1 MGELGTVR
9 GHPFRVGSFAGGGEE
24 WPTQYERFI
33 PRLAEI
39 NPACRDN
46 ASSLAGSRNIGR
58 GLMNTFTEFNLLPT
72 LQETLVE
79 KQILRPTEIQAKAIP
94 ALIGGR
100 SIVGIAETGSGK
112 TLAYALPAMH
122 HIKSLEIAGDAIAL
136 SARPRALA
144 VVPTR
149 ELGEQVTKAF
159 KPFTHT
165 TRLRVRSVLGG
176 TTTEVA
182 KRGLAGAFEILVATP
197 GRLVQ
202 MLERRLV
209 DLDDVRMLIL
219 DEADQMLDHGFL
231 PDVTRIIQASPQKL
245 QLALFSA
252 TVSPA
257 VEKLITDL
265 FSGAEVIRS
274 AGSHRVVPTLTT
286 LQQLVIDGQRFP
298 LLERLLK
305 KKVEGGTILFTNTRE
320 QCDKLADQL
329 AAAKIAC
336 VIYRGEMD
344 KVERR
349 QNLKLF
355 REGAVDLLV
364 STDLASRGLDVD
376 HVGRVINY
384 HLPQQME
391 NYLHRV
397 GRTARAGRPGLVVNF
412 VTERDAPLV
421 SQLES
426 VRALTTSQNHP
437 PRRSPS
443 RLQPLRNRIR
453 RH

>member
-1 MGELGTVR
+1 L
-9 GHPFRVGSFAGGGEE
+9 
-24 WPTQYERFI
+24 
-33 PRLAEI
+33 
-39 NPACRDN
+39 
-46 ASSLAGSRNIGR
+46 
-58 GLMNTFTEFNLLPT
+58 
-72 LQETLVE
+72 
-79 KQILRPTEIQAKAIP
+79 K
-94 ALIGGR
+94 
-100 SIVGIAETGSGK
+100 
-112 TLAYALPAMH
+112 
-122 HIKSLEIAGDAIAL
+122 
-136 SARPRALA
+136 
-144 VVPTR
+144 
-149 ELGEQVTKAF
+149 
-159 KPFTHT
+159 
-165 TRLRVRSVLGG
+165 
-176 TTTEVA
+176 
-182 KRGLAGAFEILVATP
+182 
-197 GRLVQ
+197 
-202 MLERRLV
+202 
-209 DLDDVRMLIL
+209 
-219 DEADQMLDHGFL
+219 
-231 PDVTRIIQASPQKL
+231 
-245 QLALFSA
+245 
-252 TVSPA
+252 
-257 VEKLITDL
+257 
-265 FSGAEVIRS
+265 
-274 AGSHRVVPTLTT
+274 
-286 LQQLVIDGQRFP
+286 QLVIDGQRFP

>member
-1 MGELGTVR
+1 
-9 GHPFRVGSFAGGGEE
+9 
-24 WPTQYERFI
+24 
-33 PRLAEI
+33 
-39 NPACRDN
+39 
-46 ASSLAGSRNIGR
+46 
-58 GLMNTFTEFNLLPT
+58 MNTFTEFGLLTT

-79 KQILRPTEIQAKAIP
+79 KQILRPTEIQARAIP
-94 ALIGGR
+94 ALLGGR

-122 HIKSLEIAGDAIAL
+122 HIKSLEIAGDAITL
-136 SARPRALA
+136 SARPRALV

-231 PDVTRIIQASPQKL
+231 PDVTKIIQASPQKR

-257 VEKLITDL
+257 VEKLIADL

-320 QCDKLADQL
+320 QCDKLAAQL

-349 QNLKLF
+349 QNLELF

-397 GRTARAGRPGLVVNF
+397 GRTARGGRPGLAVNF

-453 RH
+453 RR

>member
-1 MGELGTVR
+1 MADAIRKIHTE
-9 GHPFRVGSFAGGGEE
+9 VG
-24 WPTQYERFI
+24 RK
-33 PRLAEI
+33 

-46 ASSLAGSRNIGR
+46 ASSLTGSRNIGR

-79 KQILRPTEIQAKAIP
+79 KQILRPTEIQARAIP
-94 ALIGGR
+94 ALLGGR

-122 HIKSLEIAGDAIAL
+122 HIKSLEIAGDAITL
-136 SARPRALA
+136 SARPRALV

-231 PDVTRIIQASPQKL
+231 PDVTRIIQASPQKR

-257 VEKLITDL
+257 VEKLIADL

-320 QCDKLADQL
+320 QCDKLAAQL

>member
-1 MGELGTVR
+1 
-9 GHPFRVGSFAGGGEE
+9 
-24 WPTQYERFI
+24 
-33 PRLAEI
+33 
-39 NPACRDN
+39 
-46 ASSLAGSRNIGR
+46 
-58 GLMNTFTEFNLLPT
+58 MNTFTEFGLLTT

-79 KQILRPTEIQAKAIP
+79 KQILRPTEIQARAIP
-94 ALIGGR
+94 ALLGGR

-122 HIKSLEIAGDAIAL
+122 HIKSLEITGDAITL
-136 SARPRALA
+136 SARPRALV

-209 DLDDVRMLIL
+209 DLDDVQMLIL

-231 PDVTRIIQASPQKL
+231 PDVTRIIQASPQKR

-257 VEKLITDL
+257 VEKLIADL

-320 QCDKLADQL
+320 QCDKLAAQL

>member
-1 MGELGTVR
+1 
-9 GHPFRVGSFAGGGEE
+9 
-24 WPTQYERFI
+24 
-33 PRLAEI
+33 
-39 NPACRDN
+39 
-46 ASSLAGSRNIGR
+46 
-58 GLMNTFTEFNLLPT
+58 MNTFTEFGLLTT

-79 KQILRPTEIQAKAIP
+79 KQILRPTEIQARAIP
-94 ALIGGR
+94 ALLGGR

-122 HIKSLEIAGDAIAL
+122 HIKSLEITGDAITL
-136 SARPRALA
+136 SARPRALV

-231 PDVTRIIQASPQKL
+231 PDVTRIIQASPQKR

-257 VEKLITDL
+257 VEKLIADL